1 MNVIRRINALTKN
14 EKDDGIGIDIT
25 ITLTASVSHRRMTI
39 LSEFGGEPEIKDY
52 FLVVRVSGSNTSAM

>member
-1 MNVIRRINALTKN
+1 MSVIRRMNALTKK

-52 FLVVRVSGSNTSAM
+52 LAIMRFLVVLYYY

>member
-1 MNVIRRINALTKN
+1 MSVIRRMNALTKK

-39 LSEFGGEPEIKDY
+39 LSEFGGEIKDY
-52 FLVVRVSGSNTSAM
+52 FLVVRVSGSNPSAM